1 MSQDSIS
8 EIHGLTVN
16 TLITN
21 SIITSVESC
30 LQMCDLKMRVVGVTK
45 IPIHLP
51 DAPVTGMIGLS
62 GKCTGFISLT
72 LPNRVATLAVSGLS
86 MEEYTTINAQVV
98 DGVGEITNIIAGGLK
113 TKLYNTPW
121 MINNI
126 TVPSVI
132 LGTNYNISYTKGIE
146 YCGITFEIDD
156 PDTMSI
162 QDRVF
167 MVSTSLIQATS

>member
-1 MSQDSIS
+1 MSQDYVS

-21 SIITSVESC
+21 SITSVENC
-30 LQMCDLKMRVVGVTK
+30 LQMCGLKMRVVGITR

-72 LPNRVATLAVSGLS
+72 MPNRVATLAVSGLS
-86 MEEYTTINAQVV
+86 MEEYTTVNAQVV

-132 LGTNYNISYTKGIE
+132 LGSNYDISYAKGIE

-156 PDTMSI
+156 PETMSI
-162 QDRVF
+162 TSRVF
-167 MVSTSLIQATS
+167 MVNTSLMQATS

>member
-1 MSQDSIS
+1 MSQDSVS
-8 EIHGLTVN
+8 EIHSLTVN

-21 SIITSVESC
+21 SIIQSVESC
-30 LQMCDLKMRVVGVTK
+30 LQMCDLKMRVVGITK

-72 LPNRVATLAVSGLS
+72 MPNRVATLAVSGLS
-86 MEEYTTINAQVV
+86 MEEYTTVNAQVV

-126 TVPSVI
+126 TIPSVI
-132 LGTNYNISYTKGIE
+132 LGSNYNISYTKGIE

-156 PDTMSI
+156 PETISI
-162 QDRVF
+162 QNRVF
-167 MVSTSLIQATS
+167 MVNTSLIQATS